1 MLFTPT
7 EIQKFFNIVDY
18 RLAQVVANV
27 FGKDFLSEYDRYLL
41 NYYRFDWNK
50 IKTISPYWQAYL
62 FGRLSSVLTP
72 FQLSTLN
79 YTDINKYVA
88 ENQYKQINQRELAEY
103 NVAAIN
109 SYSYL
114 KGLGEKIKKT
124 ISASVSEEE
133 TKLRVEEQ
141 KRKELEVIKKELEL
155 GVLQKRSVKNI
166 VSNISNQLQDWNRDW
181 GRIVETE
188 FQNIYEL
195 GKAQTMMDQYGSD
208 ALVYKDVF
216 PGACRY
222 CQQFYTTGGI
232 GTKPRIFKLSKLI
245 ENGSNVGRK
254 SKDWRPT
261 LGPTHPFCR
270 CDLRHIPDGY
280 EWNEEKQTFAF
291 PEKYKR
297 KVERKS
303 KVKVTVGDKHFE
315 V

>member
-7 EIQKFFNIVDY
+7 EIQRLFSIVDY

-27 FGKDFLSEYDRYLL
+27 LGKGFLSDYDKHLL
-41 NYYRFDWNK
+41 DLYKFDWSK
-50 IKTISPYWQAYL
+50 LKSVSPYWQAYL
-62 FGRLSSVLTP
+62 FGRVSSFLTP
-72 FQLSTLN
+72 TQLATLN
-79 YTDINKYVA
+79 YTDIEKYVDRK
-88 ENQYKQINQRELAEY
+88 QYKQLSQRELAEY

-114 KGLGEKIKKT
+114 KGLGEKVKKT
-124 ISASVSEEE
+124 LSTSISEEE
-133 TKLRVEEQ
+133 SKLLAEEQ
-141 KRKELEVIKKELEL
+141 KRKELSTIKRELEL

-195 GKAQTMMDQYGSD
+195 GKAQTMMDRYGSD
-208 ALVYKDVF
+208 TLVYKDVF
-216 PGACRY
+216 PGACRF

-261 LGPTHPFCR
+261 LGTTHPFCR

-280 EWNEEKQTFAF
+280 EWNEEKQTFEL
-291 PEKYKR
+291 PEGTKR

-303 KVKVTVGDKHFE
+303 KVKITIGDKHFE